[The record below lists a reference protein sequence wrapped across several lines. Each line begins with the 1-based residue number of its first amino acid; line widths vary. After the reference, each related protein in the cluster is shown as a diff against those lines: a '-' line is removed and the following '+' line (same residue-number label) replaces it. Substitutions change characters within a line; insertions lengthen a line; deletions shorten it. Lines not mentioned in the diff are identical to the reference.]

1 MSVADEGYSI
11 KTGIKSTDLIE
22 FDAYKGFEVYHSI
35 DFNVPALCFW
45 RLHGQG
51 ISVHTVGE
59 IC

>member
-35 DFNVPALCFW
+35 DFNVPALCF
-45 RLHGQG
+45 
-51 ISVHTVGE
+51 
-59 IC
+59 